1 MNRIIRKF
9 LGGLLTALGIFALP
23 LTAWAE
29 VTILHTNDVH
39 CGVAQNLN
47 IAQVAQYK
55 HDLMKQNPNV
65 LLVDAGDAIQGEPLG
80 SLSEGAAIIR
90 IMNSVGYDFVIPGNH
105 EYDFGM
111 TRFLEL
117 APQQTCGYYSCNF
130 LDKRTGKPVLPSYKI
145 FTMDGKKI
153 AFVGVTTPETLVS
166 STPIFF
172 QNEDGQF
179 IYTFCEDEDGTNLY
193 AHIQAAVDAARAEG
207 AQCVVLVGH
216 LGTNGAISVWSSGAV
231 AAHTT
236 GINAIIDG
244 HSHEQYS
251 RVDKNKNGEDVV
263 VAQTGTKLATVGK
276 LTIHDDG
283 TITSELVRKLPP
295 PDPAVKAIVEEELAK
310 VDEILGQPVGEAE
323 IDFVTDIDGVRRVR
337 CGETNLGD
345 FVTDALRAAMH
356 TDVALLNG
364 GSFRAP
370 ILKGTVT
377 YKSLATTFPFSNTL
391 VVRSVS
397 GAQLLDALELGAM
410 NYPEENGG
418 FMHVSGLTYTI
429 DARIPSSVKLN
440 AQGGFVE
447 VTGER
452 RVKDVMVDG
461 EPLDLTED
469 YTVGG
474 TNYIMRNGGNGI
486 TMFDGTPIL
495 RDANTSDLDAIAE
508 FIQEQGGVVG
518 EGYET
523 PTGEGRITI
532 LTE

>member
-1 MNRIIRKF
+1 M
-9 LGGLLTALGIFALP
+9 
-23 LTAWAE
+23 
-29 VTILHTNDVH
+29 
-39 CGVAQNLN
+39 
-47 IAQVAQYK
+47 
-55 HDLMKQNPNV
+55 
-65 LLVDAGDAIQGEPLG
+65 
-80 SLSEGAAIIR
+80 
-90 IMNSVGYDFVIPGNH
+90 
-105 EYDFGM
+105 
-111 TRFLEL
+111 
-117 APQQTCGYYSCNF
+117 
-130 LDKRTGKPVLPSYKI
+130 
-145 FTMDGKKI
+145 
-153 AFVGVTTPETLVS
+153 
-166 STPIFF
+166 
-172 QNEDGQF
+172 
-179 IYTFCEDEDGTNLY
+179 
-193 AHIQAAVDAARAEG
+193 
-207 AQCVVLVGH
+207 VGH
-216 LGTNGAISVWSSGAV
+216 LGTNGAIPVWSSGAV

-263 VAQTGTKLATVGK
+263 VAQTGTKLAALGK
-276 LTIHDDG
+276 LTIQDDG
-283 TITSELVRKLPP
+283 KITSELVRELPA

-345 FVTDALRAAMH
+345 FVTDAIRATLH

-370 ILKGTVT
+370 IPKGTVT

-447 VTGER
+447 VTGAR

-508 FIQEQGGVVG
+508 FIEEQGGIVG
-518 EGYET
+518 EGYEN

>member
-1 MNRIIRKF
+1 MHRKIGKLF
-9 LGGLLTALGIFALP
+9 GGLLTALCVFFLP

-29 VTILHTNDVH
+29 IVVLHTNDIH
-39 CGVAQNLN
+39 CGVAQNIH
-47 IAQVAQYK
+47 IAQLAQYK
-55 HDLMKQNPNV
+55 HDLMKETPNV

-80 SLSEGAAIIR
+80 SLTEGAAMIR

-117 APQQTCGYYSCNF
+117 APQQKCGYYSCNF
-130 LDKRTGKPVLPSYKI
+130 LDKRTGELVLPAYKI

-153 AFVGVTTPETLVS
+153 AFVGVTTPETLIS
-166 STPIFF
+166 STPVFF
-172 QNEDGQF
+172 QDNDWKF
-179 IYTFCEDEDGTNLY
+179 IYTFCEDQDGTKLY
-193 AHIQAAVDAARAEG
+193 THIQTAVDKARAEG
-207 AQCVVLVGH
+207 AQYVFLVGH

-244 HSHEQYS
+244 HSHEQYT
-251 RVDKNKNGEDVV
+251 RVDKNKNGEDVII
-263 VAQTGTKLATVGK
+263 AQTGTKLATVGK
-276 LTIHDDG
+276 ITIHDDG
-283 TITSELVRKLPP
+283 TITSELVRDLPP
-295 PDPAVKAIVEEELAK
+295 PDPAVKAIVA
-310 VDEILGQPVGEAE
+310 DA
-323 IDFVTDIDGVRRVR
+323 VRA
-337 CGETNLGD
+337 TL
-345 FVTDALRAAMH
+345 H
-356 TDVALLNG
+356 TDVALVNG

-370 ILKGTVT
+370 ITEGTVT
-377 YKSLATTFPFSNTL
+377 YKSLATTFPFSNTM
-391 VVRSVS
+391 VVRSIS
-397 GAQLLDALELGAM
+397 GAQLLDVLELGAM

-418 FMHVSGLTYTI
+418 FMQVSGLTYTI

-440 AQGGFVE
+440 EQGGFVE
-447 VTGER
+447 VTGAR

-469 YTVGG
+469 YTVSG
-474 TNYIMRNGGNGI
+474 TAYIMRNGGNGI

-495 RDANTSDLDAIAE
+495 RDTNISDLDAIAE
-508 FIQEQGGVVG
+508 FIKEQGGVVG
-518 EGYET
+518 EGYEN